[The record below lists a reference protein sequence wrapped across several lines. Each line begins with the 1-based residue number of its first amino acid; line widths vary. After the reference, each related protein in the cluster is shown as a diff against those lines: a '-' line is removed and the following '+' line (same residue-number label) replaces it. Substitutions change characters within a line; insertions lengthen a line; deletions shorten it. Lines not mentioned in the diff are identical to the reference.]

1 MFEQKCLLFGS
12 IWNGNSQGERL
23 YKRNKT
29 IVLNLFAFVSSIN
42 KQLFEYFKFLNE
54 LWNTIYNRYVMGQN
68 TKYWCVLRESI
79 NKKIFRIG
87 VLFENYVKQIKHI
100 FQMRYRCVVRLFIY
114 LYIFFMINNNS
125 EANIQYW

>member
-29 IVLNLFAFVSSIN
+29 IVLNLFAFVSLIN

-54 LWNTIYNRYVMGQN
+54 LCNTIYNRYIMGQN

-87 VLFENYVKQIKHI
+87 VLFENYVKQT
-100 FQMRYRCVVRLFIY
+100 FRWGTDVLCDYSFIY
-114 LYIFFMINNNS
+114 IYFFMINNNS